1 MNPVFIFFNIYKNTG
16 LVMNWV
22 LRNQFE
28 SAFSTFE
35 SNGADKTLL
44 GADLERFILE
54 NKNIRAISS
63 IGLTPPLKSGVVQQ
77 LITGL
82 FLRNPLERIFGIYE
96 ADRRQF
102 GISPQDMR
110 FQSIRNYIES
120 KVGEESNSFRDA
132 QVNFIGDG
140 GTYYEAPGLECFNRA
155 KFEIGQINFCGL
167 MHLFDESLV
176 VLEYELGKYFKNID
190 LAYFPKGVTI
200 GEYISLE
207 SRLDLMR
214 QEIGSD
220 LFDYLLNNNR
230 YDLELIQIAEV
241 SLIKKLHSIPN
252 WRDKLLNLQH

>member
-63 IGLTPPLKSGVVQQ
+63 IGLRPPLKSGVVQQ

-120 KVGEESNSFRDA
+120 KVGWESCGRGKEEN
-132 QVNFIGDG
+132 
-140 GTYYEAPGLECFNRA
+140 
-155 KFEIGQINFCGL
+155 
-167 MHLFDESLV
+167 
-176 VLEYELGKYFKNID
+176 
-190 LAYFPKGVTI
+190 
-200 GEYISLE
+200 
-207 SRLDLMR
+207 
-214 QEIGSD
+214 
-220 LFDYLLNNNR
+220 
-230 YDLELIQIAEV
+230 
-241 SLIKKLHSIPN
+241 
-252 WRDKLLNLQH
+252 